1 MAECIRTP
9 RAKKKIK
16 FHTLNEYLN
25 FIDKSS
31 SWKKEGFEWYCKFSP
46 VLFYINENKK
56 EIEIEGPH
64 IIELCNELV
73 KMKSDKGQKVRFITS
88 EADWNFHISL
98 NSEEF
103 NVEDLK
109 IQLAKWNNLI
119 QDKINSQNLNVIVL
133 KKQHSRIK
141 EKHTTKINKI
151 VGLVLVI
158 LFLVSIV
165 LYF

>member
-1 MAECIRTP
+1 MAQYVGVHRS
-9 RAKKKIK
+9 RKKIK
-16 FHTLNEYLN
+16 FYTLDQYLN
-25 FIDKSS
+25 FIDKST

-46 VLFYINENKK
+46 VLFYINESKK

-109 IQLAKWNNLI
+109 IQLTKWNNLI
-119 QDKINSQNLNVIVL
+119 QDKINFQNLNEIVL
-133 KKQHSRIK
+133 KKEHSRRRK
-141 EKHTTKINKI
+141 EQTNKINKI

-158 LFLVSIV
+158 LFLASIV